1 MGFLDHSTNNI
12 ILDAAL
18 TDTGRQFLSK
28 NDGSF
33 SLFKFALG
41 DDEVNYGIVRKYG
54 RSVGREKIEKNT
66 PIFEGL
72 TNQAH
77 AQKYKLVSVSNPNLI
92 RLPSFS
98 FSGDSAVSGDAVT
111 LYNTGGTKGLKTNA
125 SVTLE
130 QTILNET
137 TIDVEL
143 RDQVFLVD
151 VPNLFLRLND
161 GRVSPNNVD
170 NQQRASYTLTR
181 TSTSSTSGGS
191 LLSFS
196 IGVKS
201 LTQTL
206 YDVYGIG
213 TSKDVI
219 KTYVRVTGMQSG
231 TVRDIAVNIN
241 QTA

>member
-1 MGFLDHSTNNI
+1 MLIRNLD
-12 ILDAAL
+12 
-18 TDTGRQFLSK
+18 
-28 NDGSF
+28 
-33 SLFKFALG
+33 
-41 DDEVNYGIVRKYG
+41 
-54 RSVGREKIEKNT
+54 IEK
-66 PIFEGL
+66 GL
-72 TNQAH
+72 VNGAIGTVQNINSGIPYVVFDNGEERAINYE
-77 AQKYKLVSVSNPNLI
+77 KFSNPNLI
-92 RLPSFS
+92 GLPSFS

-206 YDVYGIG
+206 YDVYGVG

-231 TVRDIAVNIN
+231 TVRDIAVNVN